1 MATTHSTSDPNAS
14 APDRPFTRWTSSRP
28 VLNGVMSV
36 VAMVGLGVVVYLGQ
50 QQATGFEE
58 GCSIGPLDASPTF
71 GCAAAA
77 GSAASTLLGVS
88 NIVWGSLFYVAIA
101 LLSVAIALLPRWRG
115 WTHRLRATGIGV
127 GVLYSGYLT
136 FYQFAYLDTLCA
148 PCLASAGLVMT
159 LAVLQVAALYVPSRF
174 A

>member
-1 MATTHSTSDPNAS
+1 MGT
-14 APDRPFTRWTSSRP
+14 
-28 VLNGVMSV
+28 
-36 VAMVGLGVVVYLGQ
+36 VAMIGLGVVIYLGQ
-50 QQATGFEE
+50 QQAKGFEE

-71 GCAAAA
+71 DCAAAA
-77 GSAASTLLGVS
+77 GSAASTFLGVS

-101 LLSVAIALLPRWRG
+101 ILSVAVALLPRWRG

-148 PCLASAGLVMT
+148 PCLASAGLVLT
-159 LAVLQVAALYVPSRF
+159 LAVLQVASLSVPARS